1 MRMAKR
7 KSLFNKYRG
16 QGIARL
22 FSIALLSLLVCVSMT
37 LATLFVHN
45 VWDRFS
51 NANLYVVLPWFWV
64 ITLIS
69 ASFLDCFNF
78 SGKRY
83 YNLLYSIYISALIS
97 NITLLALPYVAIGA
111 QLSKKIALLNF
122 VLELAVLPFWLT
134 LSRKF
139 YFRCRPPLP
148 SVLIT
153 DDPEGEAFMLEKVN
167 RYSEKYRVDAITS
180 PNDREI
186 ESIILSHKAVILGKL
201 GTIDKAMFLRMC
213 ASMEKPMLI
222 RPDYTDIMLST
233 SQSEQF
239 DDLMMISVN
248 KFGLTGGQRV
258 TKRILD
264 LCLGL
269 AALVPA
275 LPVILLCALLIFLQ
289 DGHSPFFMQKRLTRG
304 GREYGVYKLRTMIP
318 DAEKHV
324 GPVLAEK
331 DDPRITKIGRILRS
345 LRLDELPQIFNII
358 KGDMSIVGPRPE
370 RQFFYDEY
378 TKTIPEF
385 SHRLAVKA
393 GLTGMAQVWGRY
405 STDPYEKLMLD
416 LLYIQSYSLM
426 LDIKLMIETVRV
438 LFVKES
444 SEGVDAGENAPHPK
458 GEKR

>member
-153 DDPEGEAFMLEKVN
+153 DDPEGVAFML
-167 RYSEKYRVDAITS
+167 
-180 PNDREI
+180 
-186 ESIILSHKAVILGKL
+186 
-201 GTIDKAMFLRMC
+201 
-213 ASMEKPMLI
+213 
-222 RPDYTDIMLST
+222 
-233 SQSEQF
+233 
-239 DDLMMISVN
+239 
-248 KFGLTGGQRV
+248 
-258 TKRILD
+258 
-264 LCLGL
+264 
-269 AALVPA
+269 
-275 LPVILLCALLIFLQ
+275 
-289 DGHSPFFMQKRLTRG
+289 
-304 GREYGVYKLRTMIP
+304 
-318 DAEKHV
+318 
-324 GPVLAEK
+324 
-331 DDPRITKIGRILRS
+331 
-345 LRLDELPQIFNII
+345 
-358 KGDMSIVGPRPE
+358 
-370 RQFFYDEY
+370 
-378 TKTIPEF
+378 
-385 SHRLAVKA
+385 
-393 GLTGMAQVWGRY
+393 
-405 STDPYEKLMLD
+405 
-416 LLYIQSYSLM
+416 
-426 LDIKLMIETVRV
+426 
-438 LFVKES
+438 
-444 SEGVDAGENAPHPK
+444 
-458 GEKR
+458 